1 MDRPE
6 LEDIAE
12 ELEGLN
18 LDELKP
24 IEALMLLNTLK
35 EKVAKK

>member
-12 ELEGLN
+12 ELEDLN

-24 IEALMLLNTLK
+24 VEALMLLNTLK
-35 EKVAKK
+35 EKLSKK